1 MGVAAVVGATLLG
14 GWLQGRAAQR
24 QANAQAE
31 QAQANADIAYRNAE
45 KLQEQ
50 AEQQAQNNAINEENK
65 RRKLL
70 VQQGQQRANVGA
82 AGVTMSGSALAAMA
96 DNTFN
101 QEQELAIERYN
112 ARQKVDNIFQQS
124 TDNVNQGDIY
134 SANARAYRKAG
145 KRAMMTSM
153 LQSGLSLASTLYSA
167 NSVGT
172 LKNTGGEANP
182 IGLADYSMPGY
193 TKMNINKATGG
204 GITSYGTSYGNAAGW
219 EKMKW

>member
-1 MGVAAVVGATLLG
+1 MGVGAAIGATLLG
-14 GWLQGRAAQR
+14 GWLQGRAAQQ
-24 QANAQAE
+24 QANAQAA

-45 KLQEQ
+45 RLQEQ
-50 AEQQAQNNAINEENK
+50 AEQQAQNNALNEENK

-82 AGVTMSGSALAAMA
+82 AGITMSGSALAAMA

-145 KRAMMTSM
+145 KRAMMNSM
-153 LQSGLSLASTLYSA
+153 LQSGLSLAGTLYTA
-167 NSVGT
+167 NSVGSQ
-172 LKNTGGEANP
+172 KSSV
-182 IGLADYSMPGY
+182 GLSDYSLPGY
-193 TKMNINKATGG
+193 TATNAIPATGG
-204 GITSYGTSYGNAAGW
+204 GITSYGTSYGNTNGW
-219 EKMKW
+219 VKKGW